1 MFNKLKRCT
10 LAVVAAFTLF
20 FISGTN
26 PTPAQSKGMRDIT
39 FSLDFIVLGRHS
51 PWYVAL
57 DKGYYKQEGLNVK
70 IIPGRGS
77 ASVINNVESG
87 AAHLGFVDMPSLV
100 VSRAKGSTIK
110 MVAINYQKA
119 PYAVF
124 SLDPGANVTK
134 PKDLEGLT
142 LTTAPGSFVPAIIEA
157 FMKEKGLDPAKLKY
171 DYAAPSAQIPM
182 LASGKAQAINFFI
195 LTKPGISRMAKGQ
208 KKSAKAL
215 FFGDFGLDLYSN
227 GIGAKEDF
235 IRKNPDIIRKFVRA
249 SLKGWKDTFSNP
261 ADAATRQK
269 KYAKG
274 LNKQVT
280 IEEIAI
286 LRKLAVTSDTQ
297 KNGLGW
303 FSSAK
308 VLKNRNFM
316 VKNAKVDPAKAPEA
330 TDLYDL
336 RFLPNPPI
344 LP

>member
-1 MFNKLKRCT
+1 MFLSLRR
-10 LAVVAAFTLF
+10 AVVAVFVLAGIL
-20 FISGTN
+20 SYPPG
-26 PTPAQSKGMRDIT
+26 PALAQGKSMTDLT
-39 FSLDFIVLGRHS
+39 FSLDFIVLGRHA

-57 DKGYYKQEGLNVK
+57 DKGYYKAEGLNVK

-77 ASVINNVESG
+77 ASVISNVESG
-87 AAHLGFVDMPSLV
+87 VAELGFVDVPSLV

-157 FMKEKGLDPAKLKY
+157 FMKNNGLDPTRLKY
-171 DYAAPSAQIPM
+171 DFAAPSAQIPM

-195 LTKPGISRMAKGQ
+195 LTMPGIKRLAKGQ
-208 KKSAKAL
+208 NKTARAL
-215 FFGDFGLDLYSN
+215 FFGDFGLQLYSN
-227 GIGAKEDF
+227 GIGAKESFLRD
-235 IRKNPDIIRKFVRA
+235 NPEVVRKFVRA
-249 SLKGWKDTFSNP
+249 SLKGWRDTFADP
-261 ADAATRQK
+261 ADAAARQK

-274 LNKQVT
+274 LNEQIT

-286 LRKLAVTSDTQ
+286 LKKLAVTPDTM

-303 FSSAK
+303 FSPAK
-308 VLKNRNFM
+308 IRQSRDFM
-316 VKNAKVDPAKAPEA
+316 VENAKVDPAKAPSAE
-330 TDLYDL
+330 DLYDL
-336 RFLPNPPI
+336 GFLPKTPI